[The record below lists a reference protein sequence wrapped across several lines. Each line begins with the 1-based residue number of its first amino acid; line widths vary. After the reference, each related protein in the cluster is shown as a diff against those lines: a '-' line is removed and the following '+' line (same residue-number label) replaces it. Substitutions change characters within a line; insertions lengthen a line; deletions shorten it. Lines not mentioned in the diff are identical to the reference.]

1 MYTIKVDP
9 ETADSL
15 VGTIIKDILMSDAED
30 GMLEEELTMAL
41 EKTLDFFSVPNEFK
55 TFMEL
60 LRSEQ
65 EKYAANY

>member
-41 EKTLDFFSVPNEFK
+41 EKTLDSFQSPMSLK
-55 TFMEL
+55 L
-60 LRSEQ
+60 LWS
-65 EKYAANY
+65 Y

>member
-9 ETADSL
+9 ETADTL

-60 LRSEQ
+60 LCSER
-65 EKYAANY
+65 EKYAAN